1 MSRFI
6 WLIDNAHGGLVNG
19 KYLTAGKQFIH
30 EEGLT
35 IYEGDFTR
43 KISSLLMAA
52 LSIDNISFYN
62 VASELED
69 TSLVLR
75 VNRANS
81 FFNKFHNCIY
91 LSLHGNAGNGNGFE
105 VAGRPEEK
113 SSIRLAQVFLDCLTK
128 EFPEFPVKKL
138 TSVHSPDSE
147 DAHFVLKYTM
157 MPAVITLNL
166 FMDNFQNCQYML
178 SNVGQ
183 RRIAKAHYRAISYIE
198 ENGL

>member
-6 WLIDNAHGGLVNG
+6 WLIDSAHGGLVNG

-35 IYEGDFTR
+35 IYEGDFNR

-62 VASELED
+62 VAPELED

-81 FFNKFHNCIY
+81 F
-91 LSLHGNAGNGNGFE
+91 
-105 VAGRPEEK
+105 
-113 SSIRLAQVFLDCLTK
+113 LTN
-128 EFPEFPVKKL
+128 F
-138 TSVHSPDSE
+138 
-147 DAHFVLKYTM
+147 
-157 MPAVITLNL
+157 ITA
-166 FMDNFQNCQYML
+166 FT
-178 SNVGQ
+178 
-183 RRIAKAHYRAISYIE
+183 
-198 ENGL
+198 